1 MWAMSEADSPGDHH
15 HGVRDLVQR
24 MNEHHRDAVR
34 RREEEELERAAEGAG
49 FDLAADVAHPTAGH
63 GAVGY
68 DVETDLGLDNEP
80 PEPHR

>member
-1 MWAMSEADSPGDHH
+1 MSEADAPEDHH
-15 HGVRDLVQR
+15 HGVRGVVQR

-34 RREEEELERAAEGAG
+34 RREEEELERAAEDAG
-49 FDLAADVAHPTAGH
+49 FDLGADMAHPTVGH

-68 DVETDLGLDNEP
+68 DVEADLGLDNEP